1 MVVDHQEV
9 VIIKGELVT
18 LQTYQAQHIKLVV
31 AAEVVLI
38 QDLLLVEMEVQVVQ
52 VAVDLEEI
60 LLLELV
66 DLQPRVKEMMEEMV
80 LQEHLVVMKLVVAV
94 EVTEQ
99 RVLMQVQALVVM
111 VEQEQVLFLVLQ

>member
-1 MVVDHQEV
+1 M
-9 VIIKGELVT
+9 
-18 LQTYQAQHIKLVV
+18 
-31 AAEVVLI
+31 I
-38 QDLLLVEMEVQVVQ
+38 QDLRLVETEVQVVQ

-99 RVLMQVQALVVM
+99 RVLMQVQVLVVM
-111 VEQEQVLFLVLQ
+111 VEQEQILVQLFQLLQILEYTREAEVVAQVQALQDQVELEVVELEAL